1 MINLPR
7 RNFIKKLSLCT
18 LLIATGNVRQ
28 GLSYISPVLDK
39 NNNFIIPE
47 HINNR
52 ICFMGIGETGLQIG
66 RSLSKGLYRLP
77 ADMIPHDD
85 QKGSYKNENPIKTL
99 QFNPY
104 QQGFNALLEKRD
116 LVFLSGSLEDENLWI
131 ARDLILK
138 TGTRL
143 LINIIPSNPDID
155 ITKAASIPRPNESFI
170 SMDENDFTQSA
181 INVVRDICSLL
192 LLPNIICID
201 FVDIKEALEGTY
213 SRAFYVESPLD
224 RSIDRFRSF
233 VLRNKHFLMNADTFC
248 LALSYDYRTAPTL
261 GDMTKISDELY
272 KNSKKD
278 ADFMCSCTNVQ
289 RLNTEFRATLLSGEK
304 YG

>member
-1 MINLPR
+1 MH
-7 RNFIKKLSLCT
+7 

-28 GLSYISPVLDK
+28 GLSYISPVLDN

-77 ADMIPHDD
+77 ADIIQHDD
-85 QKGSYKNENPIKTL
+85 QQGSYKNQNPIEILK
-99 QFNPY
+99 FNPY
-104 QQGFNALLEKRD
+104 QQAFNALLEKKD

-155 ITKAASIPRPNESFI
+155 ITNAASFPRPEESFT
-170 SMDENDFTQSA
+170 SMDENVT
-181 INVVRDICSLL
+181 
-192 LLPNIICID
+192 
-201 FVDIKEALEGTY
+201 
-213 SRAFYVESPLD
+213 
-224 RSIDRFRSF
+224 
-233 VLRNKHFLMNADTFC
+233 
-248 LALSYDYRTAPTL
+248 
-261 GDMTKISDELY
+261 
-272 KNSKKD
+272 
-278 ADFMCSCTNVQ
+278 
-289 RLNTEFRATLLSGEK
+289 
-304 YG
+304 